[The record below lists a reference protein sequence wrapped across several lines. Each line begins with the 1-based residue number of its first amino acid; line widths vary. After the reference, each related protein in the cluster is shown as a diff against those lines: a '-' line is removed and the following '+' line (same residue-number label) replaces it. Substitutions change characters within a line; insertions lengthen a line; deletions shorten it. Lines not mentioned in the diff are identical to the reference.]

1 MYNKKNLDAFNLNM
15 STVLEFIY
23 RNPQTS
29 RIEIAH
35 STGITP
41 ATITSIV
48 GELLDKNLII
58 ETGAEVQGALG
69 SGRKRKVLILNPS
82 AGFFLGIEFNMK
94 GLFLSVT
101 DACGNVV
108 YNLKKELNDFNVT
121 HINQLI
127 IDMINTACETL
138 DTSKIIGAGI
148 AIPGH
153 FDSINK
159 SIISNNKMW
168 KDFSLSKINKNF
180 NFPIIAENNIE
191 CMALGEYLFNPLKTP
206 EKFLFLHVGPGLFC
220 SFFNSNHI
228 GFKSNFYLGEI
239 GHTVVDINGPK
250 CECGKNGC
258 LQTYISESWLIKNA
272 KYLFENSTNTVLH
285 SLVETSDEINIKTI
299 IDAYKLNDP
308 YFKERIVLGIKLLGT
323 SIANTLI
330 MQDADK
336 IYLNSEL
343 FTNDEFRTFIL
354 EIIENQLM
362 FIPTKRNVDIEIEN
376 FNYNRGATGACAL
389 ACLSFVIKN
398 TGYLQE

>member
-1 MYNKKNLDAFNLNM
+1 MHNKKNLDAFNLNM

-48 GELLDKNLII
+48 AELLDKNLVI
-58 ETGAEVQGALG
+58 ETGAEVQGTLG
-69 SGRKRKVLILNPS
+69 SGRKRKVLRLNPS
-82 AGFFLGIEFNMK
+82 AGFFLGLEFNMK
-94 GLFLSVT
+94 GFFLSVT
-101 DACGNVV
+101 DACGNVI
-108 YNLKKELNDFNVT
+108 YNLKKELTDCNLN
-121 HINQLI
+121 HINQII

-138 DTSKIIGAGI
+138 DTSKVIGAGI

-153 FDSINK
+153 FDPINK
-159 SIISNNKMW
+159 SIISNNRIW
-168 KDFSLSKINKNF
+168 KDFSLLKINKNF

-191 CMALGEYLFNPLKTP
+191 CMALGEYIFNPLNTP
-206 EKFLFLHVGPGLFC
+206 EKFLFLHVGHGIFC
-220 SFFNSNHI
+220 SFFNSKHI

-272 KYLFENSTNTVLH
+272 KYLFDASTNTILH
-285 SLVETSDEINIKTI
+285 SLVKGSNEINIKTI
-299 IDAYKLNDP
+299 IDAYKLNDA
-308 YFKERIVLGIKLLGT
+308 YFRERIVLGLKLLGT
-323 SIANTLI
+323 SIANILI

-343 FTNDEFRTFIL
+343 FTNDEFKTFIL
-354 EIIENQLM
+354 ENIENQLM
-362 FIPTKRNVDIEIEN
+362 FIPTKRNVDIEISN

-389 ACLSFVIKN
+389 ACLSFAIKKA
-398 TGYLQE
+398 GYIHE